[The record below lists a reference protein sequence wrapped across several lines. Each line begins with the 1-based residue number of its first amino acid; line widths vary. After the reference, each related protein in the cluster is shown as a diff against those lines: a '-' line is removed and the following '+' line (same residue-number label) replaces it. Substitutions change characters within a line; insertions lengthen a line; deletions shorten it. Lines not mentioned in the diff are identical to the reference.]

1 MSIHPAFPSIYPCL
15 WFDNNAQHAVAY
27 YCSLFA
33 DSSMLLDS
41 NPVVS
46 TFVLNGTK
54 LMALNGGATYSINP
68 AISLYVYC
76 GSEAEVLRLYNALS
90 STGNV
95 LMPLGEYAWSKQ
107 YAWVADQFGVNWQL
121 DVDEINASQKIV
133 PSQLFGQN
141 KHLAIND
148 ALAHYITIFKPSS
161 VLLTAPYPESDDV
174 PTGTLLFAQYKLLGF
189 IFNAMSSN
197 YPHAFDF
204 TPAQSFVITCDT
216 QEQIDYYWE
225 RLGEGGHYEMCGWLA
240 DKFGISWQIVPSI
253 LPQLI
258 ADPEKG
264 RRVVDAFMRMKKF
277 DIDTLLNV

>member
-1 MSIHPAFPSIYPCL
+1 MSTYPAFPSIYPCL

-27 YCSLFA
+27 YCSLFS

-41 NPVVS
+41 NSVVS

-54 LMALNGGATYSINP
+54 LMALNGGPTYTINP

-90 STGNV
+90 SNGNV

-121 DVDEINASQKIV
+121 DVDDINASQKIV

-148 ALAHYITIFKPSS
+148 ALAHYTAIFKPSS

-216 QEQIDYYWE
+216 QEQIDHYWE

-277 DIDTLLNV
+277 DINTLLNV